1 MRINKFLKTEDSFTL
16 VELLVVIG
24 ILAILT
30 AAVVIVLN
38 PAELLKQSRDSK
50 RTTDLASLNNAIK
63 LLLTQNPDVSLG
75 SASTVYI
82 SLPATNADCSDIA
95 STLPPIPSDW
105 QYRCVTAA
113 NSQKTDGT
121 GWIPVSFA
129 AAGGV
134 ASLSALPLDP
144 QNTLQNFYSYIPG
157 GSWELMATFESRKYQ
172 PKAQNDGGV
181 QPGAIEVGTNL
192 ALSYVQGA
200 TCNAIKTAN
209 PSATDGIYWIRPN
222 ALPAAQVFCDMTTD
236 GGGWTLVLNNGAY
249 PTPPKPNWI
258 QGTTQNTI
266 TGTISSSLD
275 SFDQILGVGYWNDIG
290 SSMRLEQ
297 GASHA
302 SLSHKATYTFSLNS
316 GDYYRLS
323 MSNQAIL
330 LTATGTATPGIY
342 SYHNGA
348 QFVAY
353 DRAGGNCAGGY
364 SQTPWWYRSCW
375 SGSYWGGG
383 DVGGYR
389 NAPFWTGSTDEY
401 FPWGGIWIK

>member
-1 MRINKFLKTEDSFTL
+1 MRAKDSFTL

-75 SASTVYI
+75 LASTVYV
-82 SLPATNADCSDIA
+82 SLPAANSDCSDIL
-95 STLPPIPSDW
+95 STLPPIPSGW
-105 QYRCVTAA
+105 QYRCVTST

-129 AAGGV
+129 AGGGI
-134 ASLSALPLDP
+134 ASLAALPVDP
-144 QNTLQNFYSYIPG
+144 QNTSQNYYSYIPG
-157 GSWELMATFESRKYQ
+157 GSWELMATFESKKYQ
-172 PKAQNDGGV
+172 PKAQNDGGT

-192 ALSYVQGA
+192 SLSYVQGA

-209 PSATDGIYWIRPN
+209 PSAVDGVYWIRPN
-222 ALPAAQVFCDMTTD
+222 ALPAAQVFCDMGTD

-249 PTPPKPNWI
+249 ATPPKPTWV

-266 TGTISSSLD
+266 TGSIGTNLD
-275 SFDQILGVGYWNDIG
+275 AFDQLLGVGYWNDIG

-297 GASHA
+297 GTSHA
-302 SLSHKATYTFSLNS
+302 SLSHKATYTFSLDA
-316 GDYYRLS
+316 GDFYKLS
-323 MSNQAIL
+323 MANENIL
-330 LTATGTATPGIY
+330 LTATGTARPGMY
-342 SYHNGA
+342 A
-348 QFVAY
+348 QEKGYRFSTY
-353 DRAGGNCAGGY
+353 DADHDIHSGNCATFYGN
-364 SQTPWWYRSCW
+364 TPWWYENCW
-375 SGSYWGGG
+375 SGNFWGGG
-383 DVGGYR
+383 DSGGYQ
-389 NAPFWTGSTDEY
+389 NKPFWVGSTTEY